1 MKAPVT
7 IVAVAV
13 ALLGG
18 LAGCG
23 GPDDRPRAGEL
34 SVTFIP
40 LPASV
45 PELQLTSATMR
56 LSHIGVFGNAPPPP
70 GPPPP
75 NDLAFDA
82 LDGGVRRDFML
93 PPGIYSRVQLA
104 YENVVINGTWR
115 GTPFQVRLA
124 MMRGFPVD
132 LRATVG
138 RELSVDNDVAFV
150 VDVDVGSWF
159 AGNLLDGA
167 VASGGQIICDPLT
180 NPADQD
186 GPDPA
191 HRGPDGHGGVAGAQP
206 ERLA

>member
-56 LSHIGVFGNAPPPP
+56 LSHIGVFGNAPPPV

-124 MMRGFPVD
+124 MMRGFPID

-138 RELSVDNDVAFV
+138 RALSVDNDVAFV

-180 NPADQD
+180 NPAITMELGMRIGRSFVLVQ
-186 GPDPA
+186 
-191 HRGPDGHGGVAGAQP
+191 
-206 ERLA
+206 

>member
-7 IVAVAV
+7 RVALAV
-13 ALLGG
+13 ALLG
-18 LAGCG
+18 LVGCG
-23 GPDDRPRAGEL
+23 GPDDRPRPGEL

-40 LPASV
+40 VQGSV
-45 PELQLTSATMR
+45 PEPQLTAATMR
-56 LSHIGVFGNAPPPP
+56 LSHIGVFGNAPPPG

-75 NDLAFDA
+75 NDINFDA
-82 LDGGVRRDFML
+82 LGGGVRRDFTL

-115 GTPFQVRLA
+115 GTPFQVRLG

-138 RELSVDNDVAFV
+138 RVLSVDNDVAFV

-159 AGNLLDGA
+159 AGNVLDGA
-167 VASGGQIICDPLT
+167 VASGGQIICDPLN
-180 NPADQD
+180 NPTITMEVGMRIGRSFVLVQ
-186 GPDPA
+186 
-191 HRGPDGHGGVAGAQP
+191 
-206 ERLA
+206 